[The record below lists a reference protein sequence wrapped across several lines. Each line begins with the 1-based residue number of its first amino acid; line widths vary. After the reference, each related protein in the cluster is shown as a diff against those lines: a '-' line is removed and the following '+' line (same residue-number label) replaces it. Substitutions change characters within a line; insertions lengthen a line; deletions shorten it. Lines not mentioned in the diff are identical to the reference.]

1 MTQCCPAPS
10 ISQPADQLSPVS
22 IKDLSTDEMK
32 IRIEGLIAECGAM
45 PIERVD
51 CSRASLRNALMAL
64 EFQHL
69 LIEDG
74 KSQIRAKK
82 PSGHPSHIE
91 IRQRLNYYLDNHSPV
106 Q

>member
-1 MTQCCPAPS
+1 
-10 ISQPADQLSPVS
+10 
-22 IKDLSTDEMK
+22 MK

-74 KSQIRAKK
+74 KSPIRAKK